1 MGRNHT
7 AVDPDRSPLI
17 VEIIEA
23 LDDQGVASASYQ
35 LHDYVDPDALS
46 QLVDS
51 VEGPFSV
58 SFLVKGVQVTV
69 TEDGVTAEQQG

>member
-1 MGRNHT
+1 MGQNHT

-17 VEIIEA
+17 VEIVDA
-23 LDDQGVASASYQ
+23 LEDQGVASASYQ

-58 SFLVKGVQVTV
+58 SFTVEGVKVTV
-69 TEDGVTAEQQG
+69 TENGVRAKK